1 MISLYILLIASVV
14 AIFGLFVT
22 IFARVKKI
30 DRSKRMGHFFLTFGI
45 IVALFAGFSINKE
58 KEAHQAAQDHQK
70 KVQAEQIYDAELV
83 HLSDKKVKI
92 KDGEA
97 KVTIHVS
104 KNTAVKVSSNHEQ
117 LHDLNYK
124 PNKSKK
130 DIKVTFVMPGKYTVK
145 ATRGQNKIT
154 KHITVQK
161 DDQKKVGESTSTS
174 VSEAEIVEPA
184 SEEVVE
190 EPAVTAK
197 TSTEEAIDPG
207 LTEDS
212 AETDT
217 AEAHVAPSY
226 DETPN
231 YTPTWTPEETPADTP
246 ASGTGEA
253 TTDTGAADTGTQ
265 GSEASDDAAG
275 TEDSVVDD
283 GSTVQ

>member
-1 MISLYILLIASVV
+1 
-14 AIFGLFVT
+14 
-22 IFARVKKI
+22 
-30 DRSKRMGHFFLTFGI
+30 
-45 IVALFAGFSINKE
+45 
-58 KEAHQAAQDHQK
+58 QDHQK

-184 SEEVVE
+184 SEEVE
-190 EPAVTAK
+190 EPAVTEE

-207 LTEDS
+207 
-212 AETDT
+212 
-217 AEAHVAPSY
+217 
-226 DETPN
+226 
-231 YTPTWTPEETPADTP
+231 
-246 ASGTGEA
+246 
-253 TTDTGAADTGTQ
+253 
-265 GSEASDDAAG
+265 
-275 TEDSVVDD
+275 
-283 GSTVQ
+283 

>member
-22 IFARVKKI
+22 IFAHVKKI

-104 KNTAVKVSSNHEQ
+104 KNTAVKVSSNHKQ
-117 LHDLNYK
+117 LHDLSYK

-130 DIKVTFVMPGKYTVK
+130 EIKVTFVMPGKYTVK

-161 DDQKKVGESTSTS
+161 GDHKRVSESISTSS
-174 VSEAEIVEPA
+174 SEAIEEPS
-184 SEEVVE
+184 SEAVVE
-190 EPAVTAK
+190 EPAV
-197 TSTEEAIDPG
+197 TEEAIDPG
-207 LTEDS
+207 LAEDS
-212 AETDT
+212 AETHT
-217 AEAHVAPSY
+217 AEADVAPSY

-231 YTPTWTPEETPADTP
+231 YTPTWTPDTPADTP
-246 ASGTGEA
+246 ASGTGGA
-253 TTDTGAADTGTQ
+253 ATDTGAADNGTQ
-265 GSEASDDAAG
+265 GSEASNDVAG
-275 TEDSVVDD
+275 TEDSVGDD
-283 GSTVQ
+283 GSAVQ

>member
-174 VSEAEIVEPA
+174 ASEAEIVEPA
-184 SEEVVE
+184 SEIVE
-190 EPAVTAK
+190 EPAVTEE

-217 AEAHVAPSY
+217 AEAEVAPSY

-231 YTPTWTPEETPADTP
+231 YTPTWTPDTPADTL
-246 ASGTGEA
+246 ASDTGGA
-253 TTDTGAADTGTQ
+253 ATDTGAADTGTQ

-283 GSTVQ
+283 GSAVQ

>member
-104 KNTAVKVSSNHEQ
+104 KNTAVKVSSNHKQ
-117 LHDLNYK
+117 LHDLSYK

-130 DIKVTFVMPGKYTVK
+130 EIKVTFVMPGKYTVK

-161 DDQKKVGESTSTS
+161 GDHKRVSESTSTS
-174 VSEAEIVEPA
+174 SSEAIEEPS
-184 SEEVVE
+184 SEAVVE
-190 EPAVTAK
+190 EPAV
-197 TSTEEAIDPG
+197 TEEAIDPG
-207 LTEDS
+207 LAEDS
-212 AETDT
+212 AETHT
-217 AEAHVAPSY
+217 AEADVAPSY

-231 YTPTWTPEETPADTP
+231 YTPTWTPDTPADTP
-246 ASGTGEA
+246 ASGTGGA
-253 TTDTGAADTGTQ
+253 ATDTGATDNGKQ
-265 GSEASDDAAG
+265 DSEASNDVAG
-275 TEDSVVDD
+275 TEDSVGDD
-283 GSTVQ
+283 GSAVQ

>member
-161 DDQKKVGESTSTS
+161 DDQKKVGKSTSTS
-174 VSEAEIVEPA
+174 ASEAEIVEPA
-184 SEEVVE
+184 SEIVE
-190 EPAVTAK
+190 EPAVTEE

-217 AEAHVAPSY
+217 AEAEVAPSY

-231 YTPTWTPEETPADTP
+231 YTPTWTPDTPADTP
-246 ASGTGEA
+246 ASDTGGA
-253 TTDTGAADTGTQ
+253 ATDTGAADTGTQ

-283 GSTVQ
+283 GSAVQ

>member
-70 KVQAEQIYDAELV
+70 KVQAAQIYDAELV

-104 KNTAVKVSSNHEQ
+104 KNTAVKVSSNNEQ
-117 LHDLNYK
+117 FHDLNYK

-161 DDQKKVGESTSTS
+161 DDQKKVSESTSTS
-174 VSEAEIVEPA
+174 ASEEAIVEP
-184 SEEVVE
+184 SSEVVE
-190 EPAVTAK
+190 EPAVTEE

-217 AEAHVAPSY
+217 AEAEVEPSY
-226 DETPN
+226 EEAPN
-231 YTPTWTPEETPADTP
+231 YTPTWTPDTDSNMPA
-246 ASGTGEA
+246 G
-253 TTDTGAADTGTQ
+253 DTGTVADD
-265 GSEASDDAAG
+265 GETDTKGNGASSI
-275 TEDSVVDD
+275 ERSVVDD
-283 GSTVQ
+283 GSVVQ

>member
-22 IFARVKKI
+22 IFAHVKKI

-70 KVQAEQIYDAELV
+70 KVQTEQIYDAELV

-104 KNTAVKVSSNHEQ
+104 KNTAVKVSSNHKQ
-117 LHDLNYK
+117 LHDLSYK

-130 DIKVTFVMPGKYTVK
+130 EIKVTFVMPGKYTVK

-161 DDQKKVGESTSTS
+161 GDHKRVSESISTSS
-174 VSEAEIVEPA
+174 SEAIEEPS
-184 SEEVVE
+184 SEAVVE
-190 EPAVTAK
+190 EPAV
-197 TSTEEAIDPG
+197 TEEAIDPG
-207 LTEDS
+207 LAEDS

-217 AEAHVAPSY
+217 AEANVAPSY

-231 YTPTWTPEETPADTP
+231 YTPTWTPDTPADTP
-246 ASGTGEA
+246 ASGTGGA
-253 TTDTGAADTGTQ
+253 ATDTGATDNGKQ
-265 GSEASDDAAG
+265 GSEASNDVAG
-275 TEDSVVDD
+275 TEDSVGDD
-283 GSTVQ
+283 GSAVQ

>member
-174 VSEAEIVEPA
+174 ASEAEIVEPA

-190 EPAVTAK
+190 EPAVTEE

-217 AEAHVAPSY
+217 AEAEVAPSY

-231 YTPTWTPEETPADTP
+231 YTPTWTPDTPADTP
-246 ASGTGEA
+246 ASDTGGA
-253 TTDTGAADTGTQ
+253 ATDTGAADTGTQ

-275 TEDSVVDD
+275 T
-283 GSTVQ
+283 

>member
-130 DIKVTFVMPGKYTVK
+130 EIKVTFVMPGKYTVK

-174 VSEAEIVEPA
+174 ASEAIEEPS
-184 SEEVVE
+184 SEAVVE
-190 EPAVTAK
+190 EPAVTEE

-207 LTEDS
+207 LAEDS

-217 AEAHVAPSY
+217 AEANVAPSY

-231 YTPTWTPEETPADTP
+231 YTPTWTPDTPADTP
-246 ASGTGEA
+246 ASGTGGA
-253 TTDTGAADTGTQ
+253 ATDTGAADNGTQ
-265 GSEASDDAAG
+265 GSKASNDVVG
-275 TEDSVVDD
+275 TEDSVGDD
-283 GSTVQ
+283 GSAVQ

>member
-58 KEAHQAAQDHQK
+58 KETHQAAQDHQK

-161 DDQKKVGESTSTS
+161 DDQKKVSESTSTS
-174 VSEAEIVEPA
+174 ASEEKIVEPA
-184 SEEVVE
+184 NEIVE
-190 EPAVTAK
+190 EPAVTEE

-217 AEAHVAPSY
+217 AEAEAAPSY

-231 YTPTWTPEETPADTP
+231 YTPTWTPDTSANTP
-246 ASGTGEA
+246 ASGTGGAA
-253 TTDTGAADTGTQ
+253 TNTGATDTGTQ
-265 GSEASDDAAG
+265 GSSEASDDAAG
-275 TEDSVVDD
+275 TEDSVVDE
-283 GSTVQ
+283 GNTAQ

>member
-161 DDQKKVGESTSTS
+161 DDQKKVSESTSTS
-174 VSEAEIVEPA
+174 ASEAEIVEPA
-184 SEEVVE
+184 SEIVE
-190 EPAVTAK
+190 EPAVTEE

-217 AEAHVAPSY
+217 AEAEVAPSY

-231 YTPTWTPEETPADTP
+231 YTPTWTPDTPADTP
-246 ASGTGEA
+246 ASDTGGA
-253 TTDTGAADTGTQ
+253 ATDTGAADTGTQ

-283 GSTVQ
+283 GSAVQ

>member
-92 KDGEA
+92 KDGKA

-161 DDQKKVGESTSTS
+161 DDQKNVSESTSTS
-174 VSEAEIVEPA
+174 TSEEAIVEP
-184 SEEVVE
+184 SSEVVE
-190 EPAVTAK
+190 EPAVTEE

-217 AEAHVAPSY
+217 AEAEVAPSY

-231 YTPTWTPEETPADTP
+231 YTPTWTPDTPADTP
-246 ASGTGEA
+246 ASDTGGA
-253 TTDTGAADTGTQ
+253 ATDTGAADTGTQ

-283 GSTVQ
+283 GSAVQ

>member
-58 KEAHQAAQDHQK
+58 KEAHQAAQYHQK

-174 VSEAEIVEPA
+174 ASEAEIVEPA
-184 SEEVVE
+184 SEIVE
-190 EPAVTAK
+190 EPAVTEE

-217 AEAHVAPSY
+217 AEAEVAPSY

-231 YTPTWTPEETPADTP
+231 YTPTWTPDTPADTP
-246 ASGTGEA
+246 ASDTGGA
-253 TTDTGAADTGTQ
+253 ATDTGAADTGTQ

-283 GSTVQ
+283 GSAVQ

>member
-104 KNTAVKVSSNHEQ
+104 KNAAVKVSSNHEQ

-161 DDQKKVGESTSTS
+161 DDQKKVSESTSTS
-174 VSEAEIVEPA
+174 ASEAEIVEPA
-184 SEEVVE
+184 SEIVE
-190 EPAVTAK
+190 EPAVTEE

-217 AEAHVAPSY
+217 AEAEVAPSY

-231 YTPTWTPEETPADTP
+231 YTPTWTPDTPADTP
-246 ASGTGEA
+246 ASDTGGA
-253 TTDTGAADTGTQ
+253 ATDTGAADTGTQ

-283 GSTVQ
+283 GSAVQ

>member
-30 DRSKRMGHFFLTFGI
+30 DRSKRIGHFFLTFGI

-174 VSEAEIVEPA
+174 ASEAEIVEPA
-184 SEEVVE
+184 SEIVE
-190 EPAVTAK
+190 EPAVTEE

-217 AEAHVAPSY
+217 AEAEVAPSY

-231 YTPTWTPEETPADTP
+231 YTPTWTPDTPADTP
-246 ASGTGEA
+246 ASDTGGA
-253 TTDTGAADTGTQ
+253 ATDTGAADTGTQ

-283 GSTVQ
+283 GSAVQ

>member
-22 IFARVKKI
+22 IFAHVKKI

-70 KVQAEQIYDAELV
+70 KVQTEQIYDAELV

-104 KNTAVKVSSNHEQ
+104 KNTAVKVSSNHKQ
-117 LHDLNYK
+117 LHDLSYK

-130 DIKVTFVMPGKYTVK
+130 EIKVTFVMPGKYTVK

-161 DDQKKVGESTSTS
+161 GDHKRVSESTSTS
-174 VSEAEIVEPA
+174 SSEAIEEPS
-184 SEEVVE
+184 SEAVVE
-190 EPAVTAK
+190 EPAV
-197 TSTEEAIDPG
+197 TEEAIDPG
-207 LTEDS
+207 LAEDS

-217 AEAHVAPSY
+217 AEADVGPSY

-231 YTPTWTPEETPADTP
+231 YTPTWTPDTPADTP
-246 ASGTGEA
+246 ASGTGGA
-253 TTDTGAADTGTQ
+253 ATDTGATDNGKQ
-265 GSEASDDAAG
+265 GSEASNDVAG
-275 TEDSVVDD
+275 TEDSVGDD
-283 GSTVQ
+283 GSAVQ

>member
-58 KEAHQAAQDHQK
+58 KETHQAAQDHQK

-174 VSEAEIVEPA
+174 ASEAEIVEPA

-190 EPAVTAK
+190 EPAVTEE
-197 TSTEEAIDPG
+197 TSTEE
-207 LTEDS
+207 
-212 AETDT
+212 
-217 AEAHVAPSY
+217 APSY

-231 YTPTWTPEETPADTP
+231 YTPTWTPDTPADTP
-246 ASGTGEA
+246 ASDTGGA
-253 TTDTGAADTGTQ
+253 ATDTGAADTGTQ

-275 TEDSVVDD
+275 TEDSVVDE
-283 GSTVQ
+283 GSAVQ

>member
-174 VSEAEIVEPA
+174 ASEAEIVEPA
-184 SEEVVE
+184 SEIVE
-190 EPAVTAK
+190 EPAVTEE

-217 AEAHVAPSY
+217 AEAEVSPSY

-231 YTPTWTPEETPADTP
+231 YTPTWTPDTP
-246 ASGTGEA
+246 ANTPASDTGGA
-253 TTDTGAADTGTQ
+253 ATDTGAADTGTQ

-283 GSTVQ
+283 GSAVQ

>member
-104 KNTAVKVSSNHEQ
+104 KNTAVKVSSNHKQ
-117 LHDLNYK
+117 LHDLSYK

-130 DIKVTFVMPGKYTVK
+130 EIKVTFVMPGKYTVK

-161 DDQKKVGESTSTS
+161 GDHKRVSESTSTS
-174 VSEAEIVEPA
+174 SSEAIEEPS
-184 SEEVVE
+184 SEAVVE
-190 EPAVTAK
+190 EPAV
-197 TSTEEAIDPG
+197 TEEAIDPG
-207 LTEDS
+207 LAEDS

-217 AEAHVAPSY
+217 AEANVAPSY

-231 YTPTWTPEETPADTP
+231 YTPTWTPDTPADTP
-246 ASGTGEA
+246 ASGTGGA
-253 TTDTGAADTGTQ
+253 ATDTGATDNGKQ
-265 GSEASDDAAG
+265 GSEASNDVAG
-275 TEDSVVDD
+275 TEDSVGDD
-283 GSTVQ
+283 GSAVQ

>member
-30 DRSKRMGHFFLTFGI
+30 DRSKRMGLFFLTFGI

-70 KVQAEQIYDAELV
+70 KVQAAQIYDAELV

-104 KNTAVKVSSNHEQ
+104 KNTAVKVSSNNEQ
-117 LHDLNYK
+117 FHDLNYK

-161 DDQKKVGESTSTS
+161 DDQKKVSESTSTS
-174 VSEAEIVEPA
+174 ASEEAIVEP
-184 SEEVVE
+184 SSEVVE
-190 EPAVTAK
+190 EPAVTEE

-217 AEAHVAPSY
+217 AEAEVEPSY
-226 DETPN
+226 EEAPN
-231 YTPTWTPEETPADTP
+231 YTPTWTPDTDSNMPA
-246 ASGTGEA
+246 G
-253 TTDTGAADTGTQ
+253 DTGTVADD
-265 GSEASDDAAG
+265 GETDTKGNGASSI
-275 TEDSVVDD
+275 ERSVVDD
-283 GSTVQ
+283 GSVVQ

>member
-70 KVQAEQIYDAELV
+70 KVQTEQIYDAELV

-104 KNTAVKVSSNHEQ
+104 KNTAVKVSSNHKQ
-117 LHDLNYK
+117 LHDLSYK

-130 DIKVTFVMPGKYTVK
+130 EIKVTFVMPGKYTVK

-161 DDQKKVGESTSTS
+161 GDHKRVSESTSTS
-174 VSEAEIVEPA
+174 SSEAIEEPS
-184 SEEVVE
+184 SEAVVE
-190 EPAVTAK
+190 EPAV
-197 TSTEEAIDPG
+197 TEEAIDPG
-207 LTEDS
+207 LAEDS

-217 AEAHVAPSY
+217 AEANVAPSY

-231 YTPTWTPEETPADTP
+231 YTPTWTPDTPADTP
-246 ASGTGEA
+246 ASGTGGA
-253 TTDTGAADTGTQ
+253 ATDTGATDNGKQ
-265 GSEASDDAAG
+265 GSEASNDVAG
-275 TEDSVVDD
+275 TEDSVGDD
-283 GSTVQ
+283 GSAVQ